1 MTININIVQET
12 KNLEE
17 YFYATYEVEST
28 VSVYDAAWNIAVGQ
42 SIGNPTK
49 RSVWETTEMIAKYC
63 AKILRKDNFEATRG
77 IVEIGYPIA
86 NIDWKQDG
94 ISQLLCI
101 VQGGQTDIATI
112 TKCRALKLE
121 FSPDFVARTFNKPKF
136 GISGFRDFTNTHG
149 KPFFGGIVKP
159 KTGISP
165 SQLLD
170 MTREMVEG
178 GVNFIKEDEVMAN
191 PDVCPLEVRVPL
203 IAEYMRDKPVVY
215 CFCINSDPA
224 YILDRARFVA
234 ANGGNGVHIN
244 IWSGLGAVKSVR
256 DLDLPL
262 YIHYQKSGD
271 KVITHPANPFGISW
285 HLLCQLAAFA
295 GVDTIHAGMWG
306 GYLSDSEEDLRDVF
320 EVLHGNNVV
329 PALSCGMEPSLVQ
342 PIVDKFG
349 IDWMANV
356 GGYIHSDPLGTRE
369 GSKKMRAACDAILN
383 LEK

>member
-1 MTININIVQET
+1 MTININIIQDT
-12 KNLEE
+12 KNYEE
-17 YFYATYEVEST
+17 YFYVTYEVEST

-63 AKILRKDNFEATRG
+63 AKILRNDNFEASRG
-77 IVEIGYPIA
+77 IVEIAYPIA
-86 NIDWKQDG
+86 NIDWQQDG

-101 VQGGQTDIATI
+101 IQGGQTDIATI
-112 TKCRALKLE
+112 TRCRALKLD
-121 FSPDFVARTFNKPKF
+121 FDPDFVARTFNRPKF
-136 GISGFRDFTNTHG
+136 GISGFRDFTNTHN

-165 SQLLD
+165 QQLLE
-170 MTREMVEG
+170 MTQEMVEG
-178 GVNFIKEDEVMAN
+178 GVNFIKEDEVMSN
-191 PDVCPLEVRVPL
+191 PNICPLEVRVPL
-203 IAEYMRDKPVVY
+203 IAEYLQGKPVVY

-234 ANGGNGVHIN
+234 TNGGNGVHIN

-306 GYLSDSEEDLRDVF
+306 GYLSDTEEDLRDVF
-320 EVLHGNNVV
+320 AVLHANNVV
-329 PALSCGMEPSLVQ
+329 PALSCGMEPKLVE
-342 PIVDKFG
+342 PIVNKFG

-369 GSKKMRAACDAILN
+369 GSKKMCAACDAIQQL
-383 LEK
+383 KK